1 MEFEERVTIYAKI
14 GQRFI
19 DLKVWAIDGYISQ
32 KDFDFWKEHPLTLG
46 YYYDSISKYQTE
58 KSTEDATYEN
68 HSQGVTQYHPDLKNE
83 GGDKKIEI
91 DSDFSSDL
99 T

>member
-1 MEFEERVTIYAKI
+1 MDDKVQGNIAKLLVSLGLAENLGQAMEFEDRVTVYAKI

-32 KDFDFWKEHPLTLG
+32 KDFEFWKDLPLTLG

-58 KSTEDATYEN
+58 KSTADATYEN
-68 HSQGVTQYHPDLKNE
+68 HS
-83 GGDKKIEI
+83 
-91 DSDFSSDL
+91 
-99 T
+99 